1 MLDFT
6 SPKIGRNWLPLSE
19 FELMISASA
28 IPSHS
33 PRVVFRRID
42 DECLLIPI
50 TDNIADMDS
59 LYRLNE
65 TGAFIWELIDGK
77 RDIKDITVRMAE
89 EFEVDL
95 AEAEK
100 DIMLFLEQ
108 VQEFLH
114 FREY

>member
-1 MLDFT
+1 
-6 SPKIGRNWLPLSE
+6 
-19 FELMISASA
+19 MISASS

-33 PRVVFRRID
+33 PRVVFRRIN
-42 DECLLIPI
+42 DECLLIPL

-65 TGAFIWELIDGK
+65 TGVFIWELIDGN
-77 RDIKDITVRMAE
+77 RDIMDITAMMAE
-89 EFEVDL
+89 EFDVEA

-108 VQEFLH
+108 VKRFLH
-114 FREY
+114 FRVQ